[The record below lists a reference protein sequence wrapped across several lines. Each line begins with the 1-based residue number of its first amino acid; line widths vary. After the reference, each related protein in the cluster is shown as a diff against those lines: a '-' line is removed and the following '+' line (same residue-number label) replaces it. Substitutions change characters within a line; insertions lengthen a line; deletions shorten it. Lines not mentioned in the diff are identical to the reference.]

1 MNHAARFPSAFP
13 AEMID
18 PFLMCDEFGPTVSKG
33 LETDPDKFGV
43 DWHPHVGMDICTYL
57 REGTGRHADSLG
69 NRGPSQVPRNTC

>member
-1 MNHAARFPSAFP
+1 
-13 AEMID
+13 MID